1 MTDLEDR
8 FRPNSSGVTALFL
21 DSSAIYAYFYPR
33 DELHEDA
40 RSAFEAVRTG
50 NLPYRP
56 LYTNDYVLD
65 EVVTRLRRYTS
76 HAVAT
81 DALTLLYSSDAIR
94 LRRVP
99 DDVFD
104 EAISRFER
112 YDDHGEISFTDH
124 VIAAHARSLGIDHV
138 YTYDGDF
145 GVFGLTVVP
154 HYLE

>member
-8 FRPNSSGVTALFL
+8 FRPDTAGPAALFL

-40 RSAFEAVRTG
+40 RAAFEAIWDGT
-50 NLPYRP
+50 LPYRP

-65 EVVTRLRRYTS
+65 ETVTRLRRYTS

-81 DALTLLYSSDAIR
+81 DALSLLCSSESIR

-104 EAISRFER
+104 DAVSGFER

-124 VIAAHARSLGIDHV
+124 VIAAHARSLAVDHV

-145 GVFGLTVVP
+145 DVFGLTVVP
-154 HYLE
+154 HYAE

>member
-1 MTDLEDR
+1 MTALKDR
-8 FRPNSSGVTALFL
+8 FRPDSQGATALFL

-40 RSAFEAVRTG
+40 RAAFEAIRTG
-50 NLPYRP
+50 DLPYRP

-65 EVVTRLRRYTS
+65 EAVTRLRRYTS

-81 DALTLLYSSDAIR
+81 DALTLLCSSDAIR

-99 DDVFD
+99 DEVFD
-104 EAISRFER
+104 EAVLQFER

-124 VIAAHARSLGIDHV
+124 VIAAHANSLGIDHV

-145 GVFGLTVVP
+145 GTFGLTLVP
-154 HYLE
+154 HYVE

>member
-1 MTDLEDR
+1 MTTLDDR
-8 FRPNSSGVTALFL
+8 FRPDGRGAAALFL

-33 DELHEDA
+33 DELHDDA
-40 RSAFEAVRTG
+40 RSAFEAIRTG
-50 NLPYRP
+50 ELPYRP

-65 EVVTRLRRYTS
+65 EAVTRLRRYTS

-94 LRRVP
+94 LRRVT

-104 EAISRFER
+104 DAVSRFER

-124 VIAAHARSLGIDHV
+124 VIAAHADALGIHHV

-145 GVFGLTVVP
+145 DAFGLTVVP
-154 HYLE
+154 HYVE